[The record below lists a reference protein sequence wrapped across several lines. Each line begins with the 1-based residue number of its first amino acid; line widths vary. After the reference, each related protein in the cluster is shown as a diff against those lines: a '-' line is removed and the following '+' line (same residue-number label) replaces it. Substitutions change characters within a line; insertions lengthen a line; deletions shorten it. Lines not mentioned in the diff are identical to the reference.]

1 MANRRLERNLL
12 AERSRQPQ
20 TQTENQ
26 DILVKFRRQH
36 GPLVHPSQVSSQNR
50 EGNIEVQINGGLTK
64 VEMTASDMFVKEC
77 SRAAHTELETREI
90 ANRAI
95 EAAFIFWEEYARIF
109 AERAIK
115 AMNAAK
121 EEERKN
127 AEEQTAIEIRPE
139 E

>member
-1 MANRRLERNLL
+1 MSKKSDRYMRQMANRRLERNLL

-77 SRAAHTELETREI
+77 SRAAHTELETR
-90 ANRAI
+90 
-95 EAAFIFWEEYARIF
+95 
-109 AERAIK
+109 
-115 AMNAAK
+115 
-121 EEERKN
+121 KN
-127 AEEQTAIEIRPE
+127 C
-139 E
+139 